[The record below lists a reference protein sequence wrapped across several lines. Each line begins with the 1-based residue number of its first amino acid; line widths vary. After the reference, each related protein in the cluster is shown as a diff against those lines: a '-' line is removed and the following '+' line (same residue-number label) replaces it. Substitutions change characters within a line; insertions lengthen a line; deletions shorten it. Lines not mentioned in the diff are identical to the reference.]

1 MKAPSSN
8 GVSPNPMEGERRNI
22 NSELWHAC
30 AGPLISLPPA
40 GSLVVYFPQGHSEQV
55 AASMQKQTDFIPS
68 YPNLPSKLICML
80 QNVTL
85 NADPE
90 TEEVYAQMTLQ
101 PVNKYDRDALLASD
115 MGLKINRQP
124 NEFFCKTLTASDTST
139 HGGFSVPRRAAEK
152 IFPALD
158 FSMQP
163 PCQELVAKDIHD
175 NTWTFR
181 HIFRGQ
187 PKRHLLTTGW
197 SVFVSTKR
205 LFAGDSVLFVRDG
218 KGQLLLGIRRANR
231 QQPALSSSVI
241 SSDSMHIG
249 VLAAAAHANANNSPF
264 TIFYNPRAAPAE
276 FVVPLAKYTKA
287 MYAQVSL
294 GMRFRMI
301 FETEECGVRR
311 YMGTV
316 TGISDL
322 DPVRWKNSQWRN
334 LQIGWDE
341 SAAGD
346 RPSRVSV
353 WDIEPVLT
361 PFYICPPPFFRPR
374 FAGQPGMPDDGTDM
388 ESALKRAMPWL
399 DNGLEMKDPS
409 STIFPGLS
417 LVQWMSMQ
425 QQNGGQVPSSAGF
438 FPSMVSPTAAMHN
451 SLGGADD
458 QSKLVSF
465 QTPPGGI
472 SSSNLQ
478 FNKPNLQGA
487 MSQLPQPPTTLSQQ
501 QQLQQLL
508 HSYLNHQQS
517 QPQQHK
523 GQLLLGIRRANRQ
536 QPALS
541 SSVISSD
548 SMHIGVLAAAA
559 HANANNS
566 PFTIFY
572 NPRAAPAEFV
582 VPLAKYTK
590 AMYAQV
596 SLGMRFRMIFET
608 EECGVRRY
616 MGTVTGISDLDPVR
630 WKNSQWRN
638 LQIGWDESAAG
649 DRPSRVSVW
658 DIEPVLTPFYICPP
672 PFFRPRFAGQ
682 PGMPDDGTDMESA
695 LKRAMPWLDNGLE
708 MKDPSSTIFPGLSLV
723 QWMSMQQQ
731 NGGQVPSSAGFF
743 PSMVSPTAAMHNS
756 LGGADDQSKLV
767 SFQTPP
773 GGISSSNLQFNKPNL
788 QGAMSQLPQPPTTLS
803 QQQQLQQLLHS
814 SLNHQQS
821 QPQQQPQSHQQ
832 QQQQPQSLHQQQQQ
846 QSLLLQQQQQ
856 QQQSL
861 QQHHQQQL
869 QQHHQQPL
877 QQQTQQQQLQQQQ
890 QQLRAQQLQSHTHPQ
905 PQQSPPHPQPQSHPQ
920 QLQPHKL
927 QQFQLPQN
935 QLYNGQP
942 AVQQHQSQQASMHHL
957 QSQVVSGSIAS
968 SVIAPP
974 SSSLNQ
980 SFQQQQQQS
989 TQLQHTHRHIG
1000 ASTSQSSVIETSKSS
1015 SNLMSI
1021 PPQDTQFSRQ
1031 MEQQQPPGSSSL
1043 PSQLLHQQL
1052 QSQQFPQLPSPS
1064 QVQQF
1069 PSSCTNTGLPSL
1081 QPPQT
1086 LVSRPQD
1093 KQNPPVGGGAKAY
1106 SGITD
1111 GGDAPS
1117 SSTSPSTNNCQI
1129 SSSTF
1134 LNRSQSGP
1142 AILIPDPAVDVSGSL
1157 VQDLYSKSDMRLKH
1171 ELVSQQKPK
1180 ASLTD
1185 HQLEA
1190 SASGTSY
1197 GLDGGENNRQQNFLS
1212 PNFGLDGDS
1221 RNSLFGGAANVE
1233 NGFVPDTL
1241 LSRGYD
1247 SQKDLQN
1254 MLSNYGGVPNVIGTE
1269 MSTSA
1274 VRTQSFGIPN
1284 VPAISNDIAV
1294 NDAGVLGGGLW
1305 PTQTQRMR
1313 TYTKVQKRGSVGR
1326 SIDVNRYRGY
1336 DELRHDLAR
1345 MFGIEGQLEDPLTS
1359 DWKLVYVDHEN
1370 DILLVGDDPWEEF
1383 VNCVQS
1389 IKILSSAE
1397 VQQMSLDGNFAGLP
1411 ATNQACS
1418 GGDNGNGWRG
1428 QYDDNSATSFNR

>member
-8 GVSPNPMEGERRNI
+8 GVSNPEEGEMRNI

-115 MGLKINRQP
+115 MGLKLNRQP

-197 SVFVSTKR
+197 SVFVSNKR

-425 QQNGGQVPSSAGF
+425 QQNGQVPSAAAQPGF
-438 FPSMVSPTAAMHN
+438 FPSMLSPTAALHN

-458 QSKLVSF
+458 PSKLLSF
-465 QTPPGGI
+465 QTPQGGI

-478 FNKPNLQGA
+478 FNKTNPQAA
-487 MSQLPQPPTTLSQQ
+487 MSQLPQPPTTL
-501 QQLQQLL
+501 
-508 HSYLNHQQS
+508 
-517 QPQQHK
+517 
-523 GQLLLGIRRANRQ
+523 A
-536 QPALS
+536 
-541 SSVISSD
+541 
-548 SMHIGVLAAAA
+548 
-559 HANANNS
+559 
-566 PFTIFY
+566 
-572 NPRAAPAEFV
+572 
-582 VPLAKYTK
+582 
-590 AMYAQV
+590 
-596 SLGMRFRMIFET
+596 
-608 EECGVRRY
+608 
-616 MGTVTGISDLDPVR
+616 
-630 WKNSQWRN
+630 
-638 LQIGWDESAAG
+638 
-649 DRPSRVSVW
+649 
-658 DIEPVLTPFYICPP
+658 
-672 PFFRPRFAGQ
+672 
-682 PGMPDDGTDMESA
+682 
-695 LKRAMPWLDNGLE
+695 
-708 MKDPSSTIFPGLSLV
+708 
-723 QWMSMQQQ
+723 
-731 NGGQVPSSAGFF
+731 
-743 PSMVSPTAAMHNS
+743 
-756 LGGADDQSKLV
+756 
-767 SFQTPP
+767 
-773 GGISSSNLQFNKPNL
+773 
-788 QGAMSQLPQPPTTLS
+788 

-814 SLNHQQS
+814 SLNHQQQQS
-821 QPQQQPQSHQQ
+821 HPQQPQSLQ
-832 QQQQPQSLHQQQQQ
+832 QQQQPQSLQHQQ
-846 QSLLLQQQQQ
+846 QSLLQQQQQQQ

-861 QQHHQQQL
+861 QQHHQQP
-869 QQHHQQPL
+869 QQTQQL
-877 QQQTQQQQLQQQQ
+877 QQQTHQQQTHQQQQLQQQQ

-905 PQQSPPHPQPQSHPQ
+905 PQSQAQQS
-920 QLQPHKL
+920 QPHKL

-942 AVQQHQSQQASMHHL
+942 AVQQHQTQQASMHHL
-957 QSQVVSGSIAS
+957 QPQVVSGSIAS

-980 SFQQQQQQS
+980 SFQQQQQS
-989 TQLQHTHRHIG
+989 TQLQHTHRHIAAG
-1000 ASTSQSSVIETSKSS
+1000 TSQSSVIEASKSS
-1015 SNLMSI
+1015 SNLMST

-1031 MEQQQPPGSSSL
+1031 MEQQQPPGLVQGHNQQTLVQQKTQQSQAQQIFQQSLLEQPHLQFQLLQRLQQQQQQQQQFLSPGSSSL
-1043 PSQLLHQQL
+1043 QSQLLHQQL
-1052 QSQQFPQLPSPS
+1052 QSQQLQQLPSPS
-1064 QVQQF
+1064 RGQQF
-1069 PSSCTNTGLPSL
+1069 PSSCTNTVLPTL
-1081 QPPQT
+1081 QPPQM

-1093 KQNPPVGGGAKAY
+1093 KQNAPVGRGAKAY

-1129 SSSTF
+1129 SSSNF

-1142 AILIPDPAVDVSGSL
+1142 AILIPDAAVDVSGSL

-1221 RNSLFGGAANVE
+1221 RNSLFGGANVE

-1254 MLSNYGGVPNVIGTE
+1254 MLSNYGGVTNDIGTE

-1284 VPAISNDIAV
+1284 VPAISNDLAV

-1411 ATNQACS
+1411 ATNQTCS
-1418 GGDNGNGWRG
+1418 GGDNGNAWRG
-1428 QYDDNSATSFNR
+1428 HYDDNSANSFNR